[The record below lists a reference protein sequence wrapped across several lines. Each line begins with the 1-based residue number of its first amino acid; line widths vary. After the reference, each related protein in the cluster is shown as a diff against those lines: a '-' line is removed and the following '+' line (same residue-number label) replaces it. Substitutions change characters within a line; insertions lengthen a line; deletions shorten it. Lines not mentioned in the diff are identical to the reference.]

1 MQHCDNDMVDI
12 CSVLLSL
19 ETEHNIFEWN
29 PKIDQDLSE
38 TGSSNQQM
46 KGCEDGQ
53 SHGEKV
59 AKKSSAPVIHSHQAE
74 QAFTV
79 LGSCEN
85 GAACS

>member
-59 AKKSSAPVIHSHQAE
+59 AKKKISSCDS
-74 QAFTV
+74 F
-79 LGSCEN
+79 SSS
-85 GAACS
+85 GASFYRAWQL